1 MVLENPIVLM
11 MISFAVLKEVVVIVK
26 KCVVEMVTAVK
37 VSKNATMVNA
47 NVKKKNYAVQEQLKY
62 VVMIGKYAV

>member
-1 MVLENPIVLM
+1 MLM
-11 MISFAVLKEVVVIVK
+11 MINFVVLKEVVVIVK

-37 VSKNATMVNA
+37 VFKNATMVNA

>member
-1 MVLENPIVLM
+1 MVLESPIVLM
-11 MISFAVLKEVVVIVK
+11 MINFVVLKEVVVIVK

-37 VSKNATMVNA
+37 VFKNATMVNA